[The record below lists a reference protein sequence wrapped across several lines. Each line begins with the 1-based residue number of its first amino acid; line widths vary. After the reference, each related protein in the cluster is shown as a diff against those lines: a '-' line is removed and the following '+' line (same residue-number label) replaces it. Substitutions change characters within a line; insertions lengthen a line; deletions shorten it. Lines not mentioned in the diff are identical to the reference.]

1 MEKSIF
7 QKYYSE
13 EPFIDAFL
21 TDKERAIDVIIPV
34 LNTNELW
41 EADLYSFYREIP
53 INRLLIGNGGVT
65 DNTLDVLKAFPR
77 VEIIELKGTSL
88 GYRIAKLMQQ
98 VTTDFFIYLH
108 SDVYLPS
115 GWFDKMYKYKDE
127 YDWFEC
133 YRTLTVLVEI
143 NSHNQNKEERA
154 LSGTQFGKTEKMK
167 SLALK
172 IDDDYSY
179 RQEDIIFAEL
189 LKEAGGKYGRISDTF
204 HYHQIMNKVGAEVP
218 NYKSFEIEREENIE
232 VEKMIWNTQARG
244 IIKYLKPKKYLI
256 DMTNKSLYNLD
267 QLNGLDWN
275 EFKSWVKKINPV
287 WLQHVSRR
295 GTTKQRVISI
305 LKNLFGR

>member
-13 EPFIDAFL
+13 EPFIDVFL

-143 NSHNQNKEERA
+143 NSRNQNKKSVA
-154 LSGTQFGKTEKMK
+154 LMTIILFSACFSIVINFILIPVYGAYGAAFATLISFIIVLILTWRYAQKCYYVPINWKPIILLIF
-167 SLALK
+167 SLIIIYYIFEFTFAFNLVTTIILK
-172 IDDDYSY
+172 ILTASLILFFI
-179 RQEDIIFAEL
+179 RNHL
-189 LKEAGGKYGRISDTF
+189 LK
-204 HYHQIMNKVGAEVP
+204 
-218 NYKSFEIEREENIE
+218 
-232 VEKMIWNTQARG
+232 
-244 IIKYLKPKKYLI
+244 
-256 DMTNKSLYNLD
+256 
-267 QLNGLDWN
+267 
-275 EFKSWVKKINPV
+275 
-287 WLQHVSRR
+287 
-295 GTTKQRVISI
+295 
-305 LKNLFGR
+305 LKNILHISL